1 MEQGGDGD
9 EKEEEKG
16 DEEVTR
22 NYVAFSGGIDS
33 TALSLLMEEAQPVFT
48 DTGWEPAE
56 IYQHIAR
63 FEDVTGRRVI
73 RLQSKHGTLP
83 GYIERQKF
91 LPNHGARFCTRLFKI
106 EPMNQYLEQNLPAT
120 LNIALRADESADQRV
135 GNLTEMDGLT
145 IAYPL
150 RERGMT
156 RIDVVRVCLEWD
168 LLPRYPAYM
177 ARGGCEGCFYKRKS
191 EVQAIRV
198 LQPDVFARL
207 KALEVSVQDERGD
220 FFYMFPNVGM
230 SLSELEQQPTLFD
243 TAQLYADAAD
253 TGDKGIACGLFCHR

>member
-1 MEQGGDGD
+1 MHDF
-9 EKEEEKG
+9 
-16 DEEVTR
+16 
-22 NYVAFSGGIDS
+22 VAFSGGVDS
-33 TALSLLMEEAQPVFT
+33 TALALLMEDATPVFT
-48 DTGWEPAE
+48 DTGWEPTE
-56 IYQHIAR
+56 IYAHITR
-63 FEDVTGRRVI
+63 FEAVTGRAVV

-83 GYIERQKF
+83 GYIEQQKF

-106 EPMNQYLEQNLPAT
+106 EPMNQYLANNLPAT

-135 GNLTEMDGLT
+135 GNLTEMEGLT

-156 RIDVVRVCLEWD
+156 RLDVVHVCLEWD

-198 LQPDVFARL
+198 LQPDVFERL
-207 KALEVSVQDERGD
+207 KALEHAVQDERGA
-220 FFYMFPNVGM
+220 FFHMFPNVGM
-230 SLSELEQQPTLFD
+230 SLDELEQQPLLFD

-253 TGDKGIACGLFCHR
+253 SSDKGQACGLFCHR